1 MIEIEAKFS
10 INDVGL
16 LEKYR
21 DCDYIGRYHLG
32 TSEELFVVDDYLDTR
47 EGTILNAGYH
57 LRVRTCGGNQI
68 VTIKSSQS
76 QESRFSVREE
86 IEFPLHREASDVDS
100 WVNQEAVAL
109 INPLLQGRD
118 LCVNVQLRQRRSER
132 QVCDGTDVL
141 AMMSLDGVQVWH
153 SGLILDDFH
162 VLEFELLSGID
173 MIVLEDIS
181 SVLAKDGLEA
191 QPVAKL
197 SRALM
202 ALQMAR
208 KETRNVA

>member
-1 MIEIEAKFS
+1 MIEIEAKFPVT
-10 INDVGL
+10 DERL
-16 LEKYR
+16 LDKYR
-21 DCDYIGRYHLG
+21 DCDCIGRYRLG
-32 TSEELFVVDDYLDTR
+32 TKEELFVVDDYLDTR
-47 EGTILNAGYH
+47 EGNICNAGYH
-57 LRVRTCGGNQI
+57 LRVRTCGGKQI
-68 VTIKSSQS
+68 VTIKTSQS

-86 IEFPLHREASDVDS
+86 LEFPLHGDASDVDS

-118 LCVNVQLRQRRSER
+118 LCANVQLRQQRSER
-132 QVCDGTDVL
+132 PVYDGTDVL

-153 SGLILDDFH
+153 SGLLLDDYH
-162 VLEFELLSGID
+162 VLEFELLSGMD

-197 SRALM
+197 SRAL
-202 ALQMAR
+202 AVLQMAR
-208 KETRNVA
+208 KET